1 MHLENISLVN
11 FKNYKESHF
20 EFCGDINGILGENGC
35 GKTNLLDAI
44 YYLSLT
50 KSYFNTPD
58 LQSVRFGCGDF
69 AIKGNFNRDDEIFKI
84 TCRLKNN
91 ERKEILLEENIY
103 EKNAD
108 HVGSFPVVMIAP
120 NDTDMIRGG
129 SEFRRKFFDGI
140 LSQVRRPFLT
150 ELIKY
155 NQALKR
161 RNLLLKEFAERN
173 YCDTDLLDVYD
184 RLIIESGAII
194 FENRKSWISRFNPL
208 FEESYA
214 AIAGKNEKVM
224 IHYTSDLMNEGFP
237 ERFPSLRTFDL
248 QYRRTT
254 QGVHRDDLDF
264 SINDRSLRKF
274 GSQGQQ
280 KSFLIALKL
289 AQFELIRQ
297 EKGFKPILLMD
308 DIFDKLDDK
317 RISKLMV
324 LVNRHNFGQIFITDA
339 RPERTLGII
348 SRIKCEKKMIYLS
361 NGSPE
366 EKENKSK

>member
-20 EFCGDINGILGENGC
+20 DFCGDINGILGENGC
-35 GKTNLLDAI
+35 GKTNLMDAI

-58 LQSVRFGCGDF
+58 LQNVRFGSDYF
-69 AIKGNFNRDDEIFKI
+69 AIKGSFNRDGELSKI
-84 TCRLKNN
+84 TCRLRSN
-91 ERKEILLEENIY
+91 ERKEILFEENIY

-108 HVGSFPVVMIAP
+108 HIGVFPVVMIAP

-129 SEFRRKFFDGI
+129 SELRRKFFDAI
-140 LSQVRRPFLT
+140 LSQVHRPFLS
-150 ELIKY
+150 ELMKY

-161 RNLLLKEFAERN
+161 RNLLLKEFGENN
-173 YCDTDLLDVYD
+173 YCDNDLLEGYD
-184 RLIIESGAII
+184 RLLLESGVII
-194 FENRKSWISRFNPL
+194 FEDRKSWIARFNPI
-208 FEESYA
+208 FDECYE
-214 AIAGKNEKVM
+214 AIAGKREKVN
-224 IHYTSDLMNEGFP
+224 IHYSSDYLTEGFP
-237 ERFPSLRTFDL
+237 DRFPSFRNDDL

-264 SINDRSLRKF
+264 RINDRSLRKF

-280 KSFLIALKL
+280 KSFLVALKL

-297 EKGFKPILLMD
+297 EKGFKPILLLD

-317 RISKLMV
+317 RITRLMA

-348 SRIKCEKKMIYLS
+348 SEIKCEKKMIYLI
-361 NGSPE
+361 NGSQGV
-366 EKENKSK
+366 KENQTL